1 MILMIITYQML
12 IFIKCKKMDRVK
24 NISLKFLGFCSTER
38 GFFISV
44 NIHWS
49 VVQTLGVEVLGTR
62 WCAPW
67 HVTQLWGKLLTLIF
81 GCFNISSTIMPD
93 LQIVWLMWPGSW
105 IYQETMSRNV
115 CYPLNAATQ
124 RGASPNSFKWFGS
137 SPRVASSFTMSVYLR
152 ISCKNSVKSVL
163 SHHLLQKKTRKKQFL
178 PFTVILLPQNS
189 LYWRVKDKLVLSGT
203 FGVVL

>member
-1 MILMIITYQML
+1 MDFFLQCQSSLAGMTRQCYKHLM
-12 IFIKCKKMDRVK
+12 
-24 NISLKFLGFCSTER
+24 
-38 GFFISV
+38 
-44 NIHWS
+44 
-49 VVQTLGVEVLGTR
+49 
-62 WCAPW
+62 W
-67 HVTQLWGKLLTLIF
+67 HRLRYKLLQLWGKPPTLIF
-81 GCFNISSTIMPD
+81 GCFSISSTIMPD
-93 LQIVWLMWPGSW
+93 LQIVCLKWPGSW

-152 ISCKNSVKSVL
+152 VSCKNSVKSVC
-163 SHHLLQKKTRKKQFL
+163 SHHLLQKKREKKQFL